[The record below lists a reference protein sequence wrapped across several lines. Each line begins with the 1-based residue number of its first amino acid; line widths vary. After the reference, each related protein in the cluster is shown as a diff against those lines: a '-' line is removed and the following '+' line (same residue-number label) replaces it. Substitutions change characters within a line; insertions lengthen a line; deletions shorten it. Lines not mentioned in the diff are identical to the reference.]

1 MSLGHVLL
9 GLLVPGD
16 RHGYDL
22 KRSYDVR
29 FPAARPLASAQV
41 YTALAKLARDGLV
54 VAGAPE
60 RAGGPDR
67 TAYALTE
74 QGRAELARWLE
85 DIEPPSPY
93 VSNPLAVK
101 VTLALLT
108 SGEQAASAYLRRQR
122 AAHLERMRDY
132 TRLKTSPDASRAE
145 VLAADYALEHLNA
158 DLRWIDSALTRTTAL
173 TKELTA

>member
-22 KRSYDVR
+22 KRSYDSR

-41 YTALAKLARDGLV
+41 YTALGKLARDGLV
-54 VAGAPE
+54 VAGDPE

-67 TAYALTE
+67 TAYALTP
-74 QGRAELARWLE
+74 QGREEFARWLE
-85 DIEPPSPY
+85 EIEPPSPF
-93 VSNPLAVK
+93 VANPLAVK

-108 SGEQAASAYLRRQR
+108 SGEQTARAYLRRQR

-132 TRLKTSPDASRAE
+132 TRLKTSPDARLAE

-158 DLRWIDSALTRTTAL
+158 DLRWIDNALARATAL
-173 TKELTA
+173 TEEITA